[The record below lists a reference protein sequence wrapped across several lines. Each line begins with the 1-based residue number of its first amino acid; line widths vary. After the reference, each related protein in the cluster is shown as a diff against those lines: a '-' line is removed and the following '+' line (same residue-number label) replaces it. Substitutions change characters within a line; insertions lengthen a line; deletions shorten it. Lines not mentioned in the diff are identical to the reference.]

1 VDATETMSLIHIKIF
16 GQSLDDSLVF
26 KVIIGVICLVILVA
40 LLGSTQFND
49 WVFKSFII
57 QTAVILLII
66 PLTYGFIEE
75 TWTWIHIIMIIIG
88 ISLVII
94 YIILGNFDA
103 RLTTVSTLESIIWA
117 TIFSIIFEQVRT
129 KLDTR

>member
-26 KVIIGVICLVILVA
+26 KVIIGVICIVILVA

-103 RLTTVSTLESIIWA
+103 RLTTVSILESIIWA

>member
-1 VDATETMSLIHIKIF
+1 MDATENMSLIHIKIF

-26 KVIIGVICLVILVA
+26 KVIIGIISILLLVV
-40 LLGSTQFND
+40 LLGTTLFND
-49 WVFKSFII
+49 WVLKSFII

-88 ISLVII
+88 LALVII
-94 YIILGNFDA
+94 YIVFGNFDA
-103 RLTTVSTLESIIWA
+103 KLMTVSILESIIWA

-129 KLDTR
+129 KLDRR